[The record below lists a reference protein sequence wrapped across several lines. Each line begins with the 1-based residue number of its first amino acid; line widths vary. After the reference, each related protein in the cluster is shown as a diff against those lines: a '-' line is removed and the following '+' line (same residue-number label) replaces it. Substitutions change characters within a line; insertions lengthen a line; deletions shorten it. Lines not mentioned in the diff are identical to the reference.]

1 MLAAGDGSVASIDE
15 AVRAADYPMGP
26 FELMDLVGIDIN
38 LAAAMGIFERA
49 RSAGDPLAER
59 FRPSPIQERLVA
71 AGRLG
76 RKTGEGFYRY
86 GADGQALGPA
96 AELTSR
102 PTSSPTAIQPAST
115 TAPDPA
121 SSPAT
126 AIAERITLAIVNEAY
141 RALGE
146 GVATVADIDLA
157 LRLGAGHPVG
167 PFERADELGGTGAVA
182 AALRRHAADGPR
194 FEPAPALLG
203 NGPEV
208 RGRIR
213 DSQG

>member
-1 MLAAGDGSVASIDE
+1 MTDRAIAANGLG
-15 AVRAADYPMGP
+15 
-26 FELMDLVGIDIN
+26 LDLVTVRPLLEEAIDVRFA
-38 LAAAMGIFERA
+38 LAP
-49 RSAGDPLAER
+49 GDRVIVEDGASVTVGAPLAER

-86 GADGQALGPA
+86 GPDGQAIGPA
-96 AELTSR
+96 SGLTSR
-102 PTSSPTAIQPAST
+102 PSASAPTTEPI
-115 TAPDPA
+115 APPPPEAA

-167 PFERADELGGTGAVA
+167 PFERADELGGPAGVLDG
-182 AALRRHAADGPR
+182 LRRYAVDGPR
-194 FEPAPALLG
+194 FEPAPAL
-203 NGPEV
+203 V
-208 RGRIR
+208 AAR
-213 DSQG
+213 

>member
-1 MLAAGDGSVASIDE
+1 
-15 AVRAADYPMGP
+15 MGP

-49 RSAGDPLAER
+49 RSAADPLAER

-86 GADGQALGPA
+86 GPDGQAIGPA
-96 AELTSR
+96 SGLASR
-102 PTSSPTAIQPAST
+102 PAASPTTTEP
-115 TAPDPA
+115 TAPPLEPA

-157 LRLGAGHPVG
+157 LRLGAGPPG
-167 PFERADELGGTGAVA
+167 RAVRTSRGARRPGGASST
-182 AALRRHAADGPR
+182 ALRRYALDGPR
-194 FEPAPALLG
+194 FEPAPAL
-203 NGPEV
+203 V
-208 RGRIR
+208 AAR
-213 DSQG
+213 